1 MKVRVT
7 KKAVR
12 ECFDNVISV
21 SAYNLQHLLSS
32 KSPYGYTARA
42 EGWGADIY
50 DCGTV
55 AIVTG
60 YDPFGNVRP
69 PYELQMKYDE
79 KARAIRNNYDLGWQE
94 QDGKIKELLEDFITE
109 ALTESKRRKRK

>member
-1 MKVRVT
+1 MQVRTT
-7 KKAVR
+7 KKSVR
-12 ECFDNVISV
+12 EYFDNVIAV
-21 SAYNLQHLLSS
+21 GYCKLQYLLSTE
-32 KSPYGYTARA
+32 SPFGYTTRA

-60 YDPFGNVRP
+60 YNPFGNVRP
-69 PYELQMKYDE
+69 SYKLQRKYDE

-94 QDGKIKELLEDFITE
+94 QDEKIKELLEDFITE